1 MLRRCAIAVVTAAV
15 ILSAAAAAAQPDKAA
30 PRFSFA
36 EQVISARNDALE
48 ALLPL
53 DPWGVR
59 RILDALA
66 AAKEQPAERKPLPG
80 PGRHRDVFGGHPL
93 PEGMPAP
100 DPARNPDLS
109 LLFQRSS
116 PEAAYDLFQIL
127 KRVGGQIAN

>member
-1 MLRRCAIAVVTAAV
+1 MLRRGIIAFMTAAMM
-15 ILSAAAAAAQPDKAA
+15 LSAAAAAAQPDKAA

-36 EQVISARNDALE
+36 EQVVIARNDALE
-48 ALLPL
+48 ALLPV

-66 AAKEQPAERKPLPG
+66 AAKEQPAERKPLPS
-80 PGRHRDVFGGHPL
+80 PGKHRDVFGGHPL
-93 PEGMPAP
+93 PDGMFAP
-100 DPARNPDLS
+100 DPVRNPDLN

-127 KRVGGQIAN
+127 KRVGGQVAN